1 MNTHPSQ
8 LDPLAAIFREVFSA
22 RLKDGNDVAEFAH
35 MQSGMGFRED
45 FPQFNLIASV
55 GAYPIGATVGVET
68 LARLGYSAP
77 AIPSDDIYASRS
89 VDDNLEPLCTET
101 N

>member
-1 MNTHPSQ
+1 MNTTPS
-8 LDPLAAIFREVFSA
+8 IFDLFAQTMREVYA
-22 RLKDGNDVAEFAH
+22 PALKDGNDVAEFAH
-35 MQSGMGFRED
+35 MQSGMGIVPE
-45 FPQFNLIASV
+45 FPQFNLIVSV

-89 VDDNLEPLCTET
+89 VDDCGELLAN
-101 N
+101 